1 MSLPF
6 PLHFTIE
13 GADWK
18 VRMRK
23 RVLDDAGNECR
34 GLTDP
39 IKRVIYL
46 DNTLPAKEMIWI
58 FWHEYMHAVL
68 HEASVTGNDGGLD
81 GIVEEIICDKF
92 ANAMTRDKTVTWKRK
107 KPASK

>member
-6 PLHFTIE
+6 PTKFNIE

-18 VRMRK
+18 VKLK
-23 RVLDDAGNECR
+23 RSLLDDSGNECR
-34 GLTDP
+34 GLTDVS
-39 IKRVIYL
+39 KRTIYL
-46 DNTLPAKEMIWI
+46 ERDLPEKELLWV

-68 HEASVTGNDGGLD
+68 HESSVTGNDGGLD